1 MTLEDHAL
9 MGGYG
14 SSILELFSDRH
25 VLTPVVRL
33 GWPDQFIE
41 HASTVDYLRQKYG
54 VTAENT
60 VAQVKAALGN
70 GVAVRLTAVA

>member
-1 MTLEDHAL
+1 

-25 VLTPVVRL
+25 VVTPVVRL

-54 VTAENT
+54 LTADNA
-60 VAQVKAALGN
+60 VAQVKAVLGN
-70 GVAVRLTAVA
+70 GVAERLTAVA